1 MADETTFVRIRCK
14 KQNICIPVGKHE
26 IFEEGDVIDV
36 EQSLLKNL
44 PVTNWEKVGKNTKT
58 VRNPVKFYT
67 TLPDGKVVLGGEESA
82 DDAKAKATQYAAG
95 GAVIEGAK
103 TLADV

>member
-1 MADETTFVRIRCK
+1 MPEDKAFVRIRCK
-14 KQNICIPVGKHE
+14 KQNICIPVGQHE

-36 EQSLLKNL
+36 EDSLLGSL
-44 PVTNWEKVGKNTKT
+44 PVTNWEKVGKNTKV
-58 VRNPVKFYT
+58 VRNPVKYYT

-82 DDAKAKATQYAAG
+82 EDAKAKATQYDAG
-95 GAVIEGAK
+95 GAVVEGAK